1 MKSVLIALSAAL
13 LMLVSGKAGAQVTNW
28 NIAPGYSVAFSTSGD
43 AAGIFKT
50 MKGSIKFDPA
60 NAGGSSFQ
68 VSIDV
73 ASINTGNGLMNTH
86 AKSAEWFDA
95 TKYPEI
101 TFQSTKITGS
111 GSNFQAVGNLTMH
124 GVTKPITI
132 PFTFQR
138 TGAGAT
144 FQASFKVNRVQFG
157 VGKSGDVDDDIALKL
172 SVPVTK

>member
-1 MKSVLIALSAAL
+1 MKKTLIVLSAVL
-13 LMLVSGKAGAQVTNW
+13 TLMAAKVSAQVANW

-50 MKGSIKFDPA
+50 LKGVIKFDPA
-60 NAGGSSFQ
+60 NPGGSSFQ

-95 TKYPEI
+95 TKFPQI
-101 TFQSTKITGS
+101 TFQSTSITGS

-138 TGAGAT
+138 TGAGGT